1 MIHESDSLR
10 LVLLI
15 DLHHPDLSEARRRLW
30 QRRLRVVGWHE
41 DGPRYEV
48 DYTVNISG
56 DQEGGKD
63 EL

>member
-1 MIHESDSLR
+1 M
-10 LVLLI
+10 LLI
-15 DLHHPDLSEARRRLW
+15 DLHHPDLSEARRQLW
-30 QRRLRVVGWHE
+30 QRRLRVVGWQE